1 MNSLSSSI
9 GTDSWFWTFW
19 LHRKFPNRIT
29 STQGENK
36 RGDLI
41 FLLQFLNVYIRLT
54 ILCQVW
60 KKCGWYIIFKWI
72 MLITLVWIVNGF
84 KEDWLFL
91 WSGLLVR
98 CVKCFKVMMK
108 LWCTKVLWLVPHTHN
123 FYSLL
128 ERETVYFT
136 DY

>member
-29 STQGENK
+29 SIQGENK
-36 RGDLI
+36 PGDPI
-41 FLLQFLNVYIRLT
+41 FYCNFWMSYIRLT
-54 ILCQVW
+54 FVPSL
-60 KKCGWYIIFKWI
+60 KKIWMVHYKWI
-72 MLITLVWIVNGF
+72 VLITLVWIVKGF

>member
-41 FLLQFLNVYIRLT
+41 FLLQFLNVYIKADICAKFEKNVDGT
-54 ILCQVW
+54 
-60 KKCGWYIIFKWI
+60 
-72 MLITLVWIVNGF
+72 
-84 KEDWLFL
+84 LFL
-91 WSGLLVR
+91 SEL
-98 CVKCFKVMMK
+98 C
-108 LWCTKVLWLVPHTHN
+108 
-123 FYSLL
+123 
-128 ERETVYFT
+128 
-136 DY
+136 